1 MQLFLLKNSGNHVT
15 FVPERVTKTDNHD
28 RIVWSLRKAFLC
40 AFHQKG
46 REPMALV
53 LPASATV
60 LTPATSANLGPGFDS
75 LGLALQLYN
84 RFEVTESRADPHLP
98 AIEVQGALG
107 VGLSTGPD
115 NLFFRAFALLYER
128 QQAELPA
135 VRIRM
140 TINIPPGC
148 GLGSSATAVVGG
160 LVAANELLS
169 LRDKALSREE
179 LLTLAVEIEAG
190 NHPDN
195 VAPALLGGLVATT
208 NVEGKIHAIKTPFPD
223 ALKAV
228 IFTPSFPM
236 DTVAGRKL
244 LPASYSK
251 ADVTFNTGRVAL
263 LLTALQT
270 GRYELIGEAMQD
282 RLHQPYRQA
291 LFPAMPQI
299 IDAAIAAGAHGA
311 CLSGGGSSLI
321 ALASSRFHEVLQA
334 MQETAHTMGVKGTG
348 KILRADQ
355 NGARVLKTSRG
366 RIRKEA
372 SARNQDHYYWP
383 PARPSEELA
392 LNE

>member
-1 MQLFLLKNSGNHVT
+1 
-15 FVPERVTKTDNHD
+15 
-28 RIVWSLRKAFLC
+28 
-40 AFHQKG
+40 
-46 REPMALV
+46 MALA
-53 LPASATV
+53 LPASVTV
-60 LTPATSANLGPGFDS
+60 LAPATSANLGPGFDS

-84 RFEVTESRADPHLP
+84 RFEVEEGGDDPHLP
-98 AIEVQGALG
+98 SIEVQGALG
-107 VGLSTGPD
+107 ASLSTGPD
-115 NLFFRAFALLYER
+115 NLFFQSFALLFDR
-128 QQAELPA
+128 LQIPLPP

-140 TINIPPGC
+140 SIAIPPGC

-160 LVAANELLS
+160 LVAANEWMRMQGLGS
-169 LRDKALSREE
+169 ALPKEE
-179 LLTLAVEIEAG
+179 LLGPAVEAEAG

-208 NVEGKIHAIKTPFPD
+208 HLAGKIHAIKTPFPD

-270 GRYELIGEAMQD
+270 RRYELIGEAMQD

-291 LFPAMPQI
+291 LFPAMPDI
-299 IDAAIAAGAHGA
+299 IKAAVDAGAHGA

-321 ALASSRFHEVLQA
+321 ALASANFSVVLNA
-334 MQETAHTMGVKGTG
+334 MQQTALAAGVQGTG
-348 KILRADQ
+348 MVLRADQ
-355 NGARVLKTSRG
+355 NGARVLNTSRS
-366 RIRKEA
+366 RIRKEE
-372 SARNQDHYYWP
+372 SARYGDQFYWS
-383 PARPSEELA
+383 PARPGSKRGQ
-392 LNE
+392 